1 MTTGIPTATDTTMGM
16 PMPTDV
22 HALYRLM
29 TWLSPAFPVGAFTY
43 SHGLE
48 WAVEDGRVRD
58 LATLSGWVGGVVV
71 HGAGRTDADLFREAH
86 QAVAEGDRAR
96 FERAAE
102 WADALRGTAEMALES
117 ANQGRAFLDCL
128 GKSWPHP
135 DLERWAGRPLAYPVA
150 VALAAA
156 LNDVPLRPALTA
168 FLHALSA
175 NLISAAVRLVPLGQT
190 DGQKAQSALAPVIAL
205 AVDDALG
212 RTWDD
217 LGAAAPMIDLTS
229 MFHETQY
236 SRMFRS

>member
-1 MTTGIPTATDTTMGM
+1 
-16 PMPTDV
+16 MPTPTDP
-22 HALYRLM
+22 ASLYRLM

-58 LATLSGWVGGVVV
+58 FATLTAWVEGVVV
-71 HGAGRTDADLFREAH
+71 HGAGRTDADLFREAW
-86 QAVAEGDRAR
+86 QAVADGDRAR
-96 FERAAE
+96 FARAAE
-102 WADALRGTAEMALES
+102 WADALRGSAEMALES

-128 GKSWPHP
+128 GKAWPHP
-135 DLERWAGRPLAYPVA
+135 DLEAWAPRPVAYAVA

-156 LNDVPLRPALTA
+156 LNGVPLRAALIA

-190 DGQKAQSALAPVIAL
+190 DGQKAQAALAPVIAR
-205 AVDDALG
+205 AVDDALA

-217 LGAAAPMIDLTS
+217 LGAAAPLIDLTS
-229 MFHETQY
+229 MAHETQY